1 MKYEC
6 IICNYTTERKS
17 SYDRHNKSARHT
29 YNSNNQIISKTT
41 PLRPH
46 YDPNSA
52 KIATLSNICSYC
64 GKYYTYTRGLT
75 RHMKS
80 CSSKNELLV
89 KYNEISSKYSDISS
103 KYDELQDHNMQ
114 LVDKYEELVD
124 KYGVKCETVE
134 SDLIK
139 MIKHNST
146 NPNVYSFVLDKFN
159 KTKPL
164 VPIKEEDVPALSFL
178 KVILSKKNGKMEL
191 CDELQHHVLHKT
203 LKVFFGDFYVDS
215 YKKDDK
221 TTQQFFSTDC
231 ARLNYV
237 VRSIVDGSPGWERD
251 NKGLIISEYLIT
263 PILKYIRNHLSKYTQ
278 KYLDYAFKSAKS
290 GIDKVYAVEKIH
302 RFLDITKQIDSGS
315 LNTGILKYI
324 SPHFKLDKTYIEK
337 HTTDLNKYI
346 KHRNKSNE
354 ISKIT
359 KTSKTSNINL
369 HLLVILPPYLSVLL
383 FVPSFKN

>member
-6 IICNYTTERKS
+6 IVCNYTTERKS
-17 SYDRHNKSARHT
+17 SYTRHNNSARHL
-29 YNSNNQIISKTT
+29 YAVKNENISKTT

-52 KIATLSNICSYC
+52 KKPMITNICSYC
-64 GKYYTYTRGLT
+64 GKYYMYMRGLT

-80 CSSKNELLV
+80 CSAKNELLV

-103 KYDELQDHNMQ
+103 KYDELQDHNMK
-114 LVDKYEELVD
+114 LVGKYEELVD
-124 KYGVKCETVE
+124 KYGVKCDTVE

-146 NPNVYSFVLDKFN
+146 NPNVYSFVLDKFK

-164 VPIKEEDVPALSFL
+164 VPIKEEDVPSLKFL
-178 KVILSKKNGKMEL
+178 KDILSKKNGKMEL

-203 LKVFFGDFYVDS
+203 LKVFFGNFYVDS
-215 YKKDDK
+215 YKKEDK

-237 VRSIVDGSPGWERD
+237 VRSIVDGAPGWERD

-263 PILKYIRNHLSKYTQ
+263 PILKYIKKHLTKYTQ
-278 KYLDYAFKSAKS
+278 KYLDYAFMKAKS
-290 GIDKVYAVEKIH
+290 GADKVHAVEKIH
-302 RFLDITKQIDSGS
+302 RFLDITKQINNGS

-324 SPHFKLDKTYIEK
+324 SPHFKLDKSYI
-337 HTTDLNKYI
+337 DKYDTELSKFI
-346 KHRNKSNE
+346 KQKSR
-354 ISKIT
+354 KGR
-359 KTSKTSNINL
+359 KVKR
-369 HLLVILPPYLSVLL
+369 
-383 FVPSFKN
+383 KK